1 MNIGRKDVIW
11 NYAATFLK
19 IGVGV
24 ILLPFILRTFSQ
36 ETVAIW
42 SIFTTVITLTNLF
55 DFGFNSS
62 FSRNV
67 TYIVS
72 GVKTLKITGYQTVEN
87 GDSEIDY
94 SLFKGLI
101 EAMKWFYSRMAMILF
116 LLLSTVGTYY
126 IHIILKT
133 YSESHTEVYIAW
145 IILCIINS
153 YSLYTFYYESLMQG
167 KGLIKRAKQIDV
179 IGYTVYLIVA
189 IVMILFRF
197 NLIAIVS
204 AQVLMIFI
212 KRVFS
217 YQAIYTNSFRHKL
230 KETKAQ
236 SKKNIFKLIFPNAIK
251 AGLNLFGRFVFV
263 RVPLLIGSLFFSL
276 EQIASYG
283 ITKQLVEVIWTV
295 GAVYSFTYQPQMSQY
310 RIQKNH
316 EAIKLFYLKSC
327 WFQFFSFIVCGFIL
341 IFSGNW
347 LLHLIGSQTF
357 LLSKD
362 FILVLLI
369 VFLLES
375 NHGIAEGV
383 ILTKNEVPFFKSSL
397 ITAVITLVLL
407 WSALNY
413 TNLGIWGLIL
423 TPAIAQLGYQNWK
436 WPVQVIQDLDINKQ
450 DIYNS
455 IKNISITKNIY

>member
-1 MNIGRKDVIW
+1 VDIGRKDVIW

-24 ILLPFILRTFSQ
+24 ILLPFILRSFSQ

-42 SIFTTVITLTNLF
+42 SIFMTVITLTNLF

-67 TYIVS
+67 TYVVS
-72 GVKTLKITGYQTVEN
+72 GVKTLKATGYQTIEN
-87 GDSEIDY
+87 SDSQVDY

-101 EAMKWFYSRMAMILF
+101 GAMKWFYSRMAIILF
-116 LLLSTVGTYY
+116 LLLSTIGTYY
-126 IHIILKT
+126 IHIVLKT
-133 YSESHTEVYIAW
+133 YSGNHTEVYIAW

-167 KGLIKRAKQIDV
+167 TGLIKCAKQIDV
-179 IGYTVYLIVA
+179 IGYIIYLIVA
-189 IVMILFRF
+189 ILMIFFRF

-204 AQVLMIFI
+204 AQVLMVFT
-212 KRVFS
+212 KRILS
-217 YQAIYTNSFRHKL
+217 YHVIYTNSFRHKL
-230 KETKAQ
+230 KETEAQ
-236 SKKNIFKLIFPNAIK
+236 SKKDILKLICHNAIK
-251 AGLNLFGRFVFV
+251 AGLNLLGRFVFV
-263 RVPLLIGSLFFSL
+263 RVPLLMGSLFFPL

-283 ITKQLVEVIWTV
+283 ITKQLVEVVWTV
-295 GAVYSFTYQPQMSQY
+295 GSVYSFTYQPQMSQY
-310 RIQKNH
+310 RIQTNH

-327 WFQFFSFIVCGFIL
+327 WFQLFSFIVCGFVL

-357 LLSKD
+357 LLSED

-397 ITAVITLVLL
+397 ITAVVTLVLL
-407 WSALNY
+407 WIALNY
-413 TNLGIWGLIL
+413 TDWGIWGLIL

-436 WPVQVIQDLDINKQ
+436 WPLQVIRDLNISKQ
-450 DIYNS
+450 DIHNS
-455 IKNISITKNIY
+455 IKIFQ